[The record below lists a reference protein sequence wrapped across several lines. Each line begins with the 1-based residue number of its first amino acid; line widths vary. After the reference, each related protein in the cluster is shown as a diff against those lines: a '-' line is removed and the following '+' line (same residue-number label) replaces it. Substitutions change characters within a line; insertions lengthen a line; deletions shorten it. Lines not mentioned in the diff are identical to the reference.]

1 MNTMIHMNTK
11 SATAIVVVLLMI
23 GVSNLMHFS
32 EGVRT
37 VQVIGLLGSGMCI
50 AAAIFIITASIR
62 AKTKTE

>member
-1 MNTMIHMNTK
+1 MNTMKHMNTK
-11 SATAIVVVLLMI
+11 SVTAIVVVLVMF
-23 GVSNLMHFS
+23 GVLNLIHFS

-37 VQVIGLLGSGMCI
+37 VQVVGLLGSGMCI